1 MKTTNNVGASSV
13 ETITPEIA
21 RKYLSSMVSNRTL
34 SIDRVKT
41 YARAMQC
48 KQWPL
53 GDPIKF
59 LDDGRLYD
67 GQHRLQA
74 VIMANCPV
82 EMIVI
87 RNMPLE
93 ACYVADRGKSR
104 TLYNVAQLRESD
116 LNHTKISV
124 INSLTFYEKVRM
136 VRRTDAEMFDLY
148 EKYKDGIDFSIKG
161 PKVKGSYLRLAIFF
175 AVICKAYYYE
185 KDLDRLRH
193 FMHVCYTG
201 ENAKPEDNAALHL
214 KTVFTH
220 AKVKKE
226 PIDKTE
232 WTKKILSSL
241 QSFMKYEPRSKL
253 HEISYDPY
261 PLPDFS
267 DMKNEEN
274 RKAVLKKFIKER
286 MTIRELPKASQ
297 LYFELTISPADRTRP

>member
-1 MKTTNNVGASSV
+1 MNKNFYCTSCTPWDRNNWNNQSLPEYINYPDKITFDKKVNVEITLPFQTNN
-13 ETITPEIA
+13 
-21 RKYLSSMVSNRTL
+21 
-34 SIDRVKT
+34 
-41 YARAMQC
+41 
-48 KQWPL
+48 
-53 GDPIKF
+53 F
-59 LDDGRLYD
+59 L
-67 GQHRLQA
+67 
-74 VIMANCPV
+74 
-82 EMIVI
+82 
-87 RNMPLE
+87 
-93 ACYVADRGKSR
+93 
-104 TLYNVAQLRESD
+104 T
-116 LNHTKISV
+116 
-124 INSLTFYEKVRM
+124 SLTFYEKVRM

-274 RKAVLKKFIKER
+274 RKAVV
-286 MTIRELPKASQ
+286 
-297 LYFELTISPADRTRP
+297 